1 MWADK
6 TGEAARDYLARYPQ
20 GKHAERALGIL
31 ESLAYADAGKRDTLE
46 AYLKHLET
54 YPRGPNAWLVRKD
67 LRRLL
72 FGEGSSGKVPGDPRE
87 ALSRYLAAAP
97 NGEYVG
103 QARAAIDS
111 IDWLEAY
118 LADTEASYGSYLSLH
133 PDGMYGDEARGHIRS
148 KGPTPPL
155 RIGMSRAEVEK
166 ALGPCAVETDLY
178 RDVREAVR
186 YGRYARLEYPTLGIC
201 CCVRQT
207 AEWEKVYSLAF
218 DERYSGDCRG
228 VRISMT
234 RDEVTA
240 LLGVTTPRQGA
251 SEHTLEYLDRKRP
264 GDFRSGFYVTL
275 SGEHHRGDEYRDV
288 TVSTDQSLLDSHL
301 VRHQAGLRSLDPG
314 GWRTV
319 LTGRRLVV
327 ARSFGKDRVIRL
339 SLFDEEI
346 HGPFAVARIPKPR

>member
-1 MWADK
+1 
-6 TGEAARDYLARYPQ
+6 
-20 GKHAERALGIL
+20 
-31 ESLAYADAGKRDTLE
+31 
-46 AYLKHLET
+46 
-54 YPRGPNAWLVRKD
+54 
-67 LRRLL
+67 
-72 FGEGSSGKVPGDPRE
+72 
-87 ALSRYLAAAP
+87 
-97 NGEYVG
+97 
-103 QARAAIDS
+103 
-111 IDWLEAY
+111 
-118 LADTEASYGSYLSLH
+118 
-133 PDGMYGDEARGHIRS
+133 
-148 KGPTPPL
+148 
-155 RIGMSRAEVEK
+155 
-166 ALGPCAVETDLY
+166 
-178 RDVREAVR
+178 
-186 YGRYARLEYPTLGIC
+186 
-201 CCVRQT
+201 
-207 AEWEKVYSLAF
+207 
-218 DERYSGDCRG
+218 
-228 VRISMT
+228 MT